1 MAVEVPK
8 FDDAAACVSPHSTD
22 QTIDA
27 LGAISLEDRWQ
38 KADFLGTVCDVLA
51 PGGHE

>member
-22 QTIDA
+22 QTAKA
-27 LGAISLEDRWQ
+27 LGSVGLEDVRQ
-38 KADFLGTVCDVLA
+38 KADFTGTV
-51 PGGHE
+51 